1 MGNENYSERNS
12 IEETEMDI
20 YESTLD
26 KFPFLKRTSDA
37 KDLTTIYIDPKKVF
51 SRKERKDI
59 EFAIKFVSEQRLHAF

>member
-1 MGNENYSERNS
+1 
-12 IEETEMDI
+12 MDI

-51 SRKERKDI
+51 SRKERKNI
-59 EFAIKFVSEQRLHAF
+59 EFAIKLVSEGQIHAF